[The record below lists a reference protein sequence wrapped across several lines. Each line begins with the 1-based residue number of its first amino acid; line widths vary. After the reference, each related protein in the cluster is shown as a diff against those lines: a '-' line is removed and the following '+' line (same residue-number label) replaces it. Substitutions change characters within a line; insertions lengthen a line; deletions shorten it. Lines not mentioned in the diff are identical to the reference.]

1 MRVVGFCGPS
11 GSGKTTLIERL
22 LPLLRARGLRV
33 SVIKHA
39 HSGFDIDQPG
49 KDSWRHRH
57 AGAFEVLLASDRRIA
72 KLREFEVTGQPT
84 VHQLLAELHDC
95 DWVLIEGFKHA
106 DVLKVELLDPALNGQ
121 ALYPD
126 DPYVVALV
134 SDAAGP
140 LPAPTQRPVFAR
152 ADVEGLAQFILGQ
165 ATRHEYSHPP
175 QA

>member
-1 MRVVGFCGPS
+1 MHVVGFCGPS
-11 GSGKTTLIERL
+11 GSGKTTLIEQL
-22 LPLLRARGLRV
+22 LLRLRARDLRV

-39 HSGFDIDQPG
+39 HSGFDIDKAG

-57 AGAFEVLLASDRRIA
+57 AGAFEVLLASDQRIA
-72 KLREFEVTGQPT
+72 KLREFEASGQPS

-106 DVLKVELLDPALNGQ
+106 DVLKVELLDPALDGQ

-126 DPYVVALV
+126 DPYVVALI
-134 SDAAGP
+134 SDTPGA

-152 ADVEGLAQFILGQ
+152 SDVDGLAQFILGQ
-165 ATRHEYSHPP
+165 SARHEYSHQP